1 MAKPPINLIERN
13 VPSQI
18 DPADLEAEIELEV
31 PGSFEQKQ
39 VGDIEGSEIAIE
51 MEDDGGAVIDF
62 DPTLT
67 AAENRP
73 EDFFENLAET
83 MSDRELGRL
92 AGDLTAEY
100 DANKSGRQDW
110 EDAFSN
116 GLELLGFSY
125 DERSEPFRGAT
136 GVTHPLLAEAAV
148 QFQAQAFNELLPA
161 GGPVRTTIVGT
172 PNAEK
177 EDQSQRVKE
186 FMNYYITNV
195 MEEYTPEFDQML
207 FYLPLAGSTFKKV
220 YYDGSLGR
228 VVSKFVPAENLIV
241 PYEANDLETC
251 PNITHVVK
259 INLNELRKQQVSGF
273 YLDIPVLPQQSET
286 GGLNSELDKL
296 SGVEPSLIDYDCT
309 LLECHVDLDLE
320 GFEDA
325 GEDGEPTGIK
335 IPYIVTISQD
345 NGQVLSIRRNYAED
359 DPQKKKIQYFV
370 HYKFLQGFGF
380 YGLGLIH
387 TIGGLSRTATAAL
400 RQLIDAGTLS
410 NLPAGFKAR
419 GLRIRD
425 DDEPLQPGEFRD
437 VDAPGGAI
445 RDSLMPLPFKGPDQT
460 LFQLLGFVVQ
470 AGQRFA
476 TITDLKVGDGN
487 QQAAVGT
494 TIAMMEQGSRVMSAV
509 HKRLHYAMRVEFKLL
524 SKVMSESLPPEY
536 PYAIEGVEAS
546 IKAQD
551 FDERVDIIPVSNP
564 NVFSQAQRIALAQT
578 QMQLAAQAPDMHN
591 MYEVYRDMY
600 EALGVR
606 NIDKYLN
613 PPASDKPAPKD
624 PAQENIDA
632 MDQTPLV
639 AFQGQNHQAHIMAH
653 LVFGGTSTVTGV
665 PPVAVALQKHVMEH
679 VKFQA
684 QERAMAE
691 MEKARQQASQGA
703 PQAQAGAPQA
713 QAEGP
718 SQEEII
724 QLEALTAQY
733 IAEGLQQVRQLSQ
746 QLSGAGAPDPI
757 VELKQQELELKSQRD
772 QADMQNNQ
780 AELQLK
786 NKQIDQTGDISRER
800 IESQENQTSDRI
812 DAAKEREIM
821 KQQAAMRKEQLKP
834 RSNQ

>member
-228 VVSKFVPAENLIV
+228 VVSKFVPEENLIV